1 MPTTLLVEGDD
12 ALASLLHE
20 VLRTELGH
28 QVIRARDCT
37 QAWHLFQQQQ
47 PAALLLD
54 LTYPYD
60 DDLDLC
66 DRVLAAAAP
75 QPVSVVVLTARPDDA
90 LAARPRLTVLTK
102 PFEIADLLHALRASA
117 TRLPISG
124 NIYRPSPL
132 M

>member
-1 MPTTLLVEGDD
+1 MPTTLLVEGDE

-20 VLRTELGH
+20 VLHTELGH

-47 PAALLLD
+47 PATLLLD

-66 DRVLAAAAP
+66 DRVLDAAATS
-75 QPVSVVVLTARPDDA
+75 PVAVIVLTARPDEA
-90 LAARPRLTVLTK
+90 LTARPRLTVLLK
-102 PFEIADLLHALRASA
+102 PFEITDLLYALRTTFPSA
-117 TRLPISG
+117 PINSTS
-124 NIYRPSPL
+124 YSPAPA